1 MDIRILLHY
10 LGKGFCFLGDMGSL
24 ELLVS
29 VILNQEVNQ
38 PRSLLLVRII
48 LQNKSKSFNVEHII
62 QLYSITK
69 VNCSY
74 GVQEKLD
81 SLDLG
86 KELMNANLE

>member
-1 MDIRILLHY
+1 
-10 LGKGFCFLGDMGSL
+10 MGSL

-38 PRSLLLVRII
+38 PRSLLLVSII
-48 LQNKSKSFNVEHII
+48 LQNKSKSFNPEHII
-62 QLYSITK
+62 QLYSIIK
-69 VNCSY
+69 ENCSY